1 MGILSDTYR
10 VLILSFRFCLSS
22 FLTFPCLCSFS
33 HPPVWVSVAVPLC
46 PLLSVQPSVLVIC
59 LSRRGVRSETE
70 GQGPQRGAGPGSQRH
85 DHPLDASPVPSLL
98 SFPPLSLCSAFSS
111 LLLIPSSF
119 FLFFPLCYTS
129 SPPPYPYIHLFRGS
143 SISFLVPSFVSVCHS
158 TTLFFFFSFLF
169 F

>member
-46 PLLSVQPSVLVIC
+46 PLLSVQPSVLVIY

-98 SFPPLSLCSAFSS
+98 SSS
-111 LLLIPSSF
+111 LFLLC
-119 FLFFPLCYTS
+119 FLFS
-129 SPPPYPYIHLFRGS
+129 PPYPFFLLSLFPSVPHFLSSSLSLHLSLQGFIHLIFGS
-143 SISFLVPSFVSVCHS
+143 LLRVSVSFHHS
-158 TTLFFFFSFLF
+158 FFFFLSLF
-169 F
+169 